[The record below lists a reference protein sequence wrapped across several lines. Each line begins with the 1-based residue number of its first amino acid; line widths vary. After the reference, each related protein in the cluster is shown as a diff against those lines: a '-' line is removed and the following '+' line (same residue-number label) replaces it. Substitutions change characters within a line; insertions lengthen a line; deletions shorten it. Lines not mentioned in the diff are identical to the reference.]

1 MSSEELKQKKE
12 YIADTLDPLLE
23 EMVRDVL
30 QEMPDCPRDFM
41 ISWLLKRTGGA
52 SNGALSAK
60 MLNAKLKREL
70 EQCTNSL
77 EEAGIVFG
85 SKSPEDEEEEEE
97 DDDDDDCDEI
107 PESARKP
114 MGQFGKAR
122 QSVSAEAYGAWN
134 KKAAFKPP
142 SYPKTDEQKER
153 LNATL
158 MKNFMFAD
166 LEEKDMDII
175 LMAMKELVIPAG
187 ETIITEGDNGDFL
200 FVVESGSLDCVKNDA
215 VVKTCNEGD
224 VFGELALLYNTTRA
238 ASVVAKNACVCWQ
251 LDRET
256 VNNIVKDA
264 AVNRRNRHATFL
276 KSVSLIS
283 NIGEYE
289 RSQIADALKGETF
302 EKGHIIVRQDDP
314 GDRFYILEEGSLY
327 AMKNIP
333 GEGEKRVMDY
343 KPGDYFGELAL
354 LRNQPRAASVIV
366 ESQSAKVLSMS
377 RIAFS
382 KMLGPLNDL
391 LAKQVASY
399 E

>member
-1 MSSEELKQKKE
+1 
-12 YIADTLDPLLE
+12 
-23 EMVRDVL
+23 
-30 QEMPDCPRDFM
+30 MPDCPRDFM